1 MRAIVLLLVSLSFGW
16 NATAQNFKYEVILM
30 NKKIGDMS
38 VTKTNSDV
46 GDRYIL
52 NSASMAKVLFIKQ
65 SSKVNFDVLF
75 NGGHLVKSTYIS
87 EKDDDNIITKVQKE
101 NDLYKVNSNEALSH
115 VKEKIVFSSIMLY
128 FKEPVGVSKIF
139 VERIG
144 GFVPL
149 TKSGVNQYEYLQPD
163 GTKSIYTYKAGVLH
177 QIELK
182 RGMGS
187 VYIRKSV

>member
-1 MRAIVLLLVSLSFGW
+1 MRAIILIFLSLSIGSSAF
-16 NATAQNFKYEVILM
+16 AQNFKYEVILM

-38 VTKTNSDV
+38 VTKTKSDV

-52 NSASMAKVLFIKQ
+52 NSATMAKVLFIKQ
-65 SSKVNFDVLF
+65 SAKVNFDVLF
-75 NGGHLVKSTYIS
+75 NSGHLVKSTYIS
-87 EKDDDNIITKVQKE
+87 EKEDDNIVTKVLKE
-101 NDLYKVNSNEALSH
+101 NNLYKVNSNESLSH
-115 VKEKIVFSSIMLY
+115 VKENIVFSSIMLY
-128 FKEPVGVSKIF
+128 FKEPIGVSKVF

-144 GFVPL
+144 SFLPI
-149 TKSGVNQYEYLQPD
+149 TKSSANQYEYTQPD
-163 GTKSIYTYKAGVLH
+163 GTKCIYTYKSGVLH